1 MLAGWFFKFFSILNK
16 YFASSVSVNSWS
28 QSYLSLYPSISFIFL
43 HEMKTFS
50 KIARQY
56 KLYISLKSETKAVK
70 KTAILI
76 FSSIFPF
83 SSLQPE
89 LRACR
94 AHNSIFHPHT
104 QPNQSQRYHWSQ
116 LHQSAG
122 RLLAAPRLRVLWLVE
137 KTARELRGL
146 NWVSPNVQL
155 TAMLVFNTKFRLEFL
170 L

>member
-1 MLAGWFFKFFSILNK
+1 MFSII
-16 YFASSVSVNSWS
+16 FVSLSI
-28 QSYLSLYPSISFIFL
+28 YLFHSFPHQNIFKNCETIYL
-43 HEMKTFS
+43 
-50 KIARQY
+50 
-56 KLYISLKSETKAVK
+56 SLKSETKAVK

-76 FSSIFPF
+76 FSSICPF
-83 SSLQPE
+83 SSVQPE